1 PFSLLLSILRLPTFT
16 LFPTRRSSD
25 LPFVVE
31 CSEGNLHYHMLSGV
45 IEQGEDNEM
54 LITSFMNN
62 GTPLIRYRIGDKIIF
77 SEREEKCACGSAF
90 PVVQSLEGRTTDYI
104 ESEAKVKITT
114 VFLYIICDEYKNMI
128 VNMQKVQNRIKHV
141 IVNIDTDSNYN

>member
-1 PFSLLLSILRLPTFT
+1 
-16 LFPTRRSSD
+16 
-25 LPFVVE
+25 

-90 PVVQSLEGRTTDYI
+90 PVVQSLDGRTTDYI
-104 ESEAKVKITT
+104 ESASNGKITDF
-114 VFLYIICDEYKNMI
+114 FLYIISEEFKNTI
-128 VNMQKVQNRIKHV
+128 VNMQYDKVHI
-141 IVNIDTDSNYN
+141 IV